1 MVDIQL
7 LRDKIDES
15 GMTVKA
21 VCEKSGI
28 VRQTLYNRYDNPNF
42 TVEEINGLKKTL
54 RLTQKDV
61 YRIFFAQNVN

>member
-28 VRQTLYNRYDNPNF
+28 VRQTLYKRYDNPNF